1 MTFDNSA
8 GERKG
13 APNRPSGQT
22 ARSRETAEPWHTLAV
37 ADVARRLGTDVTRG
51 LSATEVSRRYAEHGP
66 NALADIKGRS
76 SLSIFV
82 HQFRS
87 LIVGLLVAAGGVAL
101 LLGEHIEAVAILI
114 VIVLNAAIGFLTEWK
129 AEQAL
134 VGLRNQ
140 TVPVA
145 HVVRDGAED
154 EIPAAELVPGDLAV
168 LAAGARVPA
177 DGRIVENVRLQVEE
191 AALTGESLAVSK
203 TNDPLPDRDTPLG
216 DRVNMVHMGT
226 AVTDGRAKFIVTA
239 TGLGTEMGQIGTL
252 IEEAGTRG
260 TPLEEKLAQLGRVL
274 LLIVPGLC
282 AIIALAGWLRGNSF
296 LYMLEIA
303 ISLAIAAVPEGLPAV
318 ATMTLALGMQRMAR
332 RHALIRRLPAVET
345 LGSTTVICTDKTGTL
360 TRNEMTVR
368 AVQLGARRVEVT
380 GTGYTP
386 TGEFRVES
394 QRLDVSADD
403 SLRLALRI
411 GALCNDARV
420 DRAGGAPT
428 ILGDPTEGALI
439 VVAEKAGLTR
449 EILEHEYP
457 REGEIPFT
465 SETRRMVTMHQTPA
479 GTKVSYVKGSPGAL
493 LVASGA
499 ELGPGGV
506 VPLTEESRKRWE
518 TLNGELAGGALRVLG
533 LAYRDL
539 PKGYHADDSFR
550 DLVFVGLI
558 GMIDPLRDEA
568 AVAIGVC
575 RTAGIRA
582 VMITGDQ
589 QATAAE
595 IARQLGIDRDAQGH
609 ALRTVHGRELNGLDD
624 VGWQR
629 AVAET
634 AVFARVS
641 PKHKLQ
647 IVDALQRDGH
657 VVAMTGDGVNDAP
670 ALKKADIGIAMGIKG
685 TEVAKEAADM
695 VITDDNFATIVGAVE
710 QGRIILSNILRFI
723 HYLFSCNFSEI
734 LTVFAAIM
742 LGWPLP
748 LGALQILWLNMIT
761 DVFPAMALAVEPS
774 APDVMKAPPRD
785 PRLPLM
791 TPGFVG
797 LIVWQGLLLSGVTL
811 LAFFVGMRWYGTE
824 GEGLRH
830 AVTITFMTLALAQVA
845 HTFNARS
852 QTHSVFA
859 AGVFTNG
866 WLWGAV
872 LVCLLLQAAAVY
884 VPLLQRVLN
893 TVPLS
898 AVDWGVIAACSLAPV
913 AIVEL
918 VKVVQRQ
925 IRMVT
930 AARQPS
936 ITFNTNP

>member
-1 MTFDNSA
+1 MTSDNAA
-8 GERKG
+8 GERNG
-13 APNRPSGQT
+13 AQNRPSGQT

-101 LLGEHIEAVAILI
+101 VLGEHIEAVAILI

-226 AVTDGRAKFIVTA
+226 AVTDGRARFIVTA
-239 TGLGTEMGQIGTL
+239 TGIGTEMGQIGTL

-260 TPLEEKLAQLGRVL
+260 HAPRREVGTARPRTPSDR
-274 LLIVPGLC
+274 PGLC

-394 QRLDVSADD
+394 QRIDVSADD

-449 EILEHEYP
+449 DVLEHEYP

-493 LVASGA
+493 LAASGA

-506 VPLTEESRKRWE
+506 VPLTEESRKRLGDAERGTGRRRTSRARAWPTGTSRRATTRTTRFE
-518 TLNGELAGGALRVLG
+518 TWSSWA
-533 LAYRDL
+533 
-539 PKGYHADDSFR
+539 
-550 DLVFVGLI
+550 
-558 GMIDPLRDEA
+558 
-568 AVAIGVC
+568 
-575 RTAGIRA
+575 
-582 VMITGDQ
+582 
-589 QATAAE
+589 
-595 IARQLGIDRDAQGH
+595 
-609 ALRTVHGRELNGLDD
+609 
-624 VGWQR
+624 
-629 AVAET
+629 
-634 AVFARVS
+634 
-641 PKHKLQ
+641 
-647 IVDALQRDGH
+647 
-657 VVAMTGDGVNDAP
+657 
-670 ALKKADIGIAMGIKG
+670 
-685 TEVAKEAADM
+685 
-695 VITDDNFATIVGAVE
+695 
-710 QGRIILSNILRFI
+710 
-723 HYLFSCNFSEI
+723 
-734 LTVFAAIM
+734 
-742 LGWPLP
+742 
-748 LGALQILWLNMIT
+748 
-761 DVFPAMALAVEPS
+761 
-774 APDVMKAPPRD
+774 
-785 PRLPLM
+785 
-791 TPGFVG
+791 
-797 LIVWQGLLLSGVTL
+797 
-811 LAFFVGMRWYGTE
+811 
-824 GEGLRH
+824 
-830 AVTITFMTLALAQVA
+830 
-845 HTFNARS
+845 
-852 QTHSVFA
+852 
-859 AGVFTNG
+859 
-866 WLWGAV
+866 
-872 LVCLLLQAAAVY
+872 
-884 VPLLQRVLN
+884 
-893 TVPLS
+893 
-898 AVDWGVIAACSLAPV
+898 
-913 AIVEL
+913 
-918 VKVVQRQ
+918 
-925 IRMVT
+925 
-930 AARQPS
+930 
-936 ITFNTNP
+936 

>member
-1 MTFDNSA
+1 MTSDNAA
-8 GERKG
+8 GERNG
-13 APNRPSGQT
+13 AQNRPSGQT

-239 TGLGTEMGQIGTL
+239 TGIGTEMGQIGTL

-394 QRLDVSADD
+394 QRIDVSADD

-898 AVDWGVIAACSLAPV
+898 AADWALIAACSLAPV

-930 AARQPS
+930 ASRQPS
-936 ITFNTNP
+936 STFNTNP